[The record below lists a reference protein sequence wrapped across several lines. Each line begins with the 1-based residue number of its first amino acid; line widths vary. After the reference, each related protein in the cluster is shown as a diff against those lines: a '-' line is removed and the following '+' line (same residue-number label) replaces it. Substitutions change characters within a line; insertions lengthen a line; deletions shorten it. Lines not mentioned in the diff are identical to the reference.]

1 MQILKALPVVAALAV
16 AFGLGACGNKANLE
30 VTGDD
35 GVAVSV
41 APFDKVELSGSGVM
55 TFAQKP
61 GPQNALGGILRRVK
75 DWLQGQ
81 PAHRDERQAWALPH
95 RGMTQSR
102 MESPALG

>member
-16 AFGLGACGNKANLE
+16 AFGLGACANKANLE
-30 VTGDD
+30 VAGDD

-61 GPQNALGGILRRVK
+61 GPVSVKADIPATVITALL
-75 DWLQGQ
+75 
-81 PAHRDERQAWALPH
+81 
-95 RGMTQSR
+95 
-102 MESPALG
+102 